1 MTRLLKPEEAAER
14 LAVSPKAVRLWLR
27 EGKLPGIRLGRLWRI
42 AEDKLEEFIAGQGF
56 EQEAAARPP
65 QVAQDERTPPRET
78 RSMGRPRKRTE
89 RPTGQRLTRE
99 GILRKERE
107 AFERA
112 RRERERREKRGR
124 KGH

>member
-78 RSMGRPRKRTE
+78 RSTKAGATAAPRKKGPQTPAEWEKWGEEHLE
-89 RPTGQRLTRE
+89 RMRR
-99 GILRKERE
+99 R
-107 AFERA
+107 RA
-112 RRERERREKRGR
+112 R
-124 KGH
+124 KGTSK